1 METTNGDVKGNE
13 TKGQEPVSGETG
25 NVEAGE
31 PYDKGNAEPAADTTP
46 STDDEPKTSTLT
58 SNPKPST
65 QPDAPGNTPATAP
78 IRPEHDTDKTGVTSA
93 HNPTSATSSDKPTSS
108 NDNSGPGAASV
119 SADPSSAPQDTQKQ
133 QGADRPADEPSSDE
147 HDRIKATKKEA
158 EEAATVDTSGPGP
171 RSLEDKARDGGAA
184 GASAGGEGE
193 EEDGPQK
200 ESHGEGTGEKYVKSS
215 GMKADGGDFDASNPG
230 AGKEADR
237 LLEEKGVHHEPG
249 AVPPPAGEEETGA
262 ADAKASKP
270 KLSEKIKAKL
280 HIGKDKD

>member
-1 METTNGDVKGNE
+1 
-13 TKGQEPVSGETG
+13 
-25 NVEAGE
+25 
-31 PYDKGNAEPAADTTP
+31 
-46 STDDEPKTSTLT
+46 LT

-65 QPDAPGNTPATAP
+65 QPDAPGKTLATEP

-133 QGADRPADEPSSDE
+133 QGADRPSDEPSSGE
-147 HDRIKATKKEA
+147 LDRIKETKKKA
-158 EEAATVDTSGPGP
+158 EEAAAVDTSGP

-184 GASAGGEGE
+184 GASAGGEGG

-230 AGKEADR
+230 AAKEADR
-237 LLEEKGVHHEPG
+237 KYTREY
-249 AVPPPAGEEETGA
+249 
-262 ADAKASKP
+262 SC
-270 KLSEKIKAKL
+270 
-280 HIGKDKD
+280 